1 MFDLKK
7 SSRQRCDG
15 LDTKH
20 GKKMCRCGSGWDYTI
35 DLSSQASALLSLS
48 YRPMWGTRP
57 PLN

>member
-48 YRPMWGTRP
+48 Y
-57 PLN
+57 